1 MARRPDV
8 HGVLVVDKPR
18 GPTSHDVVQRVRRAL
33 RTRAVGHAGTL
44 DPMASGVLVVAVGE
58 ATKLVRWLTADDKAY
73 RATIALGAE
82 TDTLDA
88 EGEVVETLAP
98 PPLDL
103 DAARLVAAG
112 FVGPQRQ
119 RPPAYSAIRVDG
131 VRLHERARR
140 GEEVTAPERD
150 VIVHRLEV
158 LRADASELEL
168 EVVCSKGFYV
178 RSLAR
183 DLARALGTRG
193 HLTALRRTRSGPFGL
208 EGAVGAEALAAAAAD
223 GDARAAL
230 VDRLL
235 DLVESCAG
243 MPRVVLDG
251 TGVEDARHGRRVRAD
266 ARPPAGVEPVAL
278 LDGAGELVAVARSE
292 QDGLRVLRG
301 FAAPSRPGGDNDGSR
316 IAEGRSGDR

>member
-1 MARRPDV
+1 MARRPEV

-88 EGEVVETLAP
+88 EGEIVEEVPPGPIDLAAVQA
-98 PPLDL
+98 L
-103 DAARLVAAG
+103 AAC

-140 GEEVTAPERD
+140 GEEVEVPERD
-150 VIVHRLEV
+150 VVVHRLDV
-158 LRADASELEL
+158 VRADPAEIELEL
-168 EVVCSKGFYV
+168 VCSKGFYV

-193 HLTALRRTRSGPFGL
+193 HLTALRRTRSGAFEL
-208 EGAVGAEALAAAAAD
+208 EGAVGAEALAAASESD
-223 GDARAAL
+223 EARAVLKARLRGL
-230 VDRLL
+230 VDA
-235 DLVESCAG
+235 CGA
-243 MPRVVLDG
+243 MPRVILDARL
-251 TGVEDARHGRRVRAD
+251 VEDARHGRRVRAEE
-266 ARPPAGVEPVAL
+266 RPPAGVEPVAL
-278 LDGAGELVAVARSE
+278 LDEDGALIAVARSE
-292 QDGLRVLRG
+292 QDGLQVLRG
-301 FAAPSRPGGDNDGSR
+301 FAAPARPGDENEGSR
-316 IAEGRSGDR
+316 SVEGRSGDP